1 MNAGITQNPG
11 HLVRRTG
18 QEAMLRCSPE
28 KEHNHV
34 YWYQQLPGE
43 GLKFMAYLQKQKI
56 IDDSGMQRKR
66 FSAEFPKEGSS
77 FLKIQPAELR
87 DTAMYFCASS
97 LSTSVQSPIPSMHE
111 HPPGPAPE
119 TAMGWGRE
127 GGMLFD

>member
-1 MNAGITQNPG
+1 MGTRLLCCVVIWLLGAGPMNAGITQNPG

-56 IDDSGMQRKR
+56 IDDSGM
-66 FSAEFPKEGSS
+66 
-77 FLKIQPAELR
+77 
-87 DTAMYFCASS
+87 
-97 LSTSVQSPIPSMHE
+97 
-111 HPPGPAPE
+111 
-119 TAMGWGRE
+119 
-127 GGMLFD
+127 